1 MRVCRIYRMEIG
13 KEHINGINPDFTLLF
28 KYFRGWATGEEGK
41 RVEDWMRVSEENEKT
56 ALQTA
61 RIFYTSQTR
70 GRILSRNSI
79 EAYKMVQKRIDKRKK
94 NRRLYR
100 ISIVAACFVGLLV
113 MSTAISFLLSKSSV
127 LVPQQITVCANR
139 GVRTSL
145 DLPDGSIVYLNSG
158 STLSYPS
165 SYDEKERKVMLVGE
179 AYFSVK
185 HDPERPFIVSVSHD
199 RLKVKVLG
207 TEFNVRAYEKEE
219 VVQTTLVS
227 GAVDIV
233 MEEEEGKTSERNLYP
248 SEKAVYDLTDK
259 TLEVMNVDVENEIAW
274 KDGRLVFKE
283 TPLPEVLRCLANFY
297 NVDFKVMDP
306 VLDSYRFT
314 GTFNNRQLP
323 QVLDYLRISSRI
335 DYSIKRMEMDDS
347 LSEQREQVV
356 LRRIK

>member
-1 MRVCRIYRMEIG
+1 M
-13 KEHINGINPDFTLLF
+13 T
-28 KYFRGWATGEEGK
+28 TEEERN
-41 RVEDWMRVSEENEKT
+41 RVEDWMRISEENEKT
-56 ALQTA
+56 VLQTA
-61 RIFYTSQTR
+61 RIFYTSQTSE
-70 GRILSRNSI
+70 RILSRHSI
-79 EAYKMVQKRIDKRKK
+79 EAYKKVQKRINKRKK
-94 NRRLYR
+94 NIRLYR
-100 ISIVAACFVGLLV
+100 ISIIAACFVGLLV
-113 MSTAISFLLSKSSV
+113 MSTAISFLLRKSSA
-127 LVPQQITVCANR
+127 LTPQQITVCANR

-145 DLPDGSIVYLNSG
+145 DLPDGSIAYLNSG

-165 SYDEKERKVMLVGE
+165 SYDKKERQVTLVGE

-185 HDPERPFIVSVSHD
+185 HDPEHPFIVSVSHD

-207 TEFNVRAYEKEE
+207 TEFNVRAYEKED

-227 GAVDIV
+227 GAVNIV
-233 MEEEEGKTSERNLYP
+233 MEEDEGKTSERNLYP

-259 TLEVMNVDVENEIAW
+259 TLEIMNVDVEGEIAW

-283 TPLPEVLRCLANFY
+283 TPLPEVLGRLANFY

-306 VLDSYRFT
+306 VLNSYRFT

-323 QVLDYLRISSRI
+323 QILDYLRISSRI
-335 DYSIKRMEMDDS
+335 DYSIKRMEIDDS